1 MFGVGF
7 SELLVVAVI
16 ALLVLGP
23 ERLPKAARFAGL
35 WVRRARAQWYS
46 VKSEL
51 ERELA
56 ADELRRTL
64 ADPGRELQAVSRET
78 QLSLNEA
85 ARATREATALPP
97 EEAAATPA
105 VDASLLAPITPTA
118 HGAAV
123 DSAAAPTDNPTR
135 SA

>member
-23 ERLPKAARFAGL
+23 DRLPKAARLAGL

-56 ADELRRTL
+56 TDELRRTL
-64 ADPGRELQAVSRET
+64 ADPARELQAVSRDT

-85 ARATREATALPP
+85 ARATNDATTLVS
-97 EEAAATPA
+97 ES
-105 VDASLLAPITPTA
+105 V
-118 HGAAV
+118 GAAV
-123 DSAAAPTDNPTR
+123 AGDTAALVPTATR
-135 SA
+135 SASAEPTNPPA

>member
-23 ERLPKAARFAGL
+23 DRLPKAARLAGL

-56 ADELRRTL
+56 TDELRRTL
-64 ADPGRELQAVSRET
+64 ADPTRELQAVSRET

-85 ARATREATALPP
+85 ARATKDATTSLVSESVGAVV
-97 EEAAATPA
+97 A
-105 VDASLLAPITPTA
+105 VDTAAPAPTA
-118 HGAAV
+118 
-123 DSAAAPTDNPTR
+123 TR
-135 SA
+135 SPGAESTTPPA